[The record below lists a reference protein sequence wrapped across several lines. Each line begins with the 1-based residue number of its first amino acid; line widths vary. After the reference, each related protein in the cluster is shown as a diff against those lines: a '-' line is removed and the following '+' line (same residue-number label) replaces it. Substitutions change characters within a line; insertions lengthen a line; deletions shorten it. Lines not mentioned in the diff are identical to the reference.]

1 MNIEF
6 IEFLVKNQVIR
17 FGEFTLKSGRKSPY
31 FINMGAVCNGK
42 SSSELGKFFAK
53 RMNEAF
59 PKGLDII
66 FGPAYKGIPLAVS
79 ASIAMGKVGWVFDRK
94 EEKTHGDKGAFVG
107 SQITKDSR
115 IVIID
120 DVMTTGGTKEEAIE
134 KVKSIFGAEIKAVFI
149 AVDREE
155 VVTRCDDPVGASVSP
170 SEKPRCD
177 TRHIVSGESK
187 LATEEFTEKTGI
199 PVYSIEKIS
208 NIFEYLRKNKVEGKL
223 VVDEKIYKAFLG
235 YRELYGVK

>member
-1 MNIEF
+1 MNVEF
-6 IEFLVKNQVIR
+6 IEFLVKNQVIK

-31 FINMGAVCNGK
+31 FINMGAICNGK

-59 PKGLDII
+59 PKGIDII

-134 KVKSIFGAEIKAVFI
+134 KVKSTFGAEIKAIFI

-155 VVTRCDDPVGASVSP
+155 VGTN
-170 SEKPRCD
+170 
-177 TRHIVSGESK
+177 K

-208 NIFEYLRKNKVEGKL
+208 NIFEHLRKNKVDGKL
-223 VVDEKIYKAFLG
+223 VVEEKTYKAFLE
-235 YRELYGVK
+235 YKKLYGVK